1 MLYYQQQ
8 HQQAAM
14 LQHYNTAAAAAA
26 AASGYPQYLQ
36 YTHNPLVPGALYSQP
51 NMNSFA
57 FQPQPQQLYAVP
69 GGQGLFEVTCE
80 LVSCC

>member
-8 HQQAAM
+8 QQQQQAAM
-14 LQHYNTAAAAAA
+14 LQHYNTAAAA

-36 YTHNPLVPGALYSQP
+36 YTHNPLVPAALYSQP
-51 NMNSFA
+51 NMNSYA

-69 GGQGLFEVTCE
+69 GGQGLFKITVN
-80 LVSCC
+80 